1 MMSVDERKT
10 SQSAETTNRPDPL
23 LLVLPTDAWCGPGS
37 REALRHLGDALT
49 VTLLYSK
56 SNQTST
62 WYPSFGE
69 ILLAHFC
76 FSNAVHFLHF
86 LT

>member
-1 MMSVDERKT
+1 MMSLDEGKT
-10 SQSAETTNRPDPL
+10 SHSPETTNRLDPL
-23 LLVLPTDAWCGPGS
+23 LLVLPTDAWRGPGS
-37 REALRHLGDALT
+37 QEASRHLGDTLT

-56 SNQTST
+56 SNQSST
-62 WYPSFGE
+62 WYPSVGE
-69 ILLAHFC
+69 TLLAHFC

>member
-1 MMSVDERKT
+1 MMSLDEGKT
-10 SQSAETTNRPDPL
+10 SHSPETTNRLDPL
-23 LLVLPTDAWCGPGS
+23 LLVLPTDAWRGPGS
-37 REALRHLGDALT
+37 REASRHLGDALT

-56 SNQTST
+56 SNQSST
-62 WYPSFGE
+62 WYPSVGE
-69 ILLAHFC
+69 TLLAHFC